1 MARSTWLEVHIFFI
15 FVPELMT
22 RYWGSTVKM
31 WAM

>member
-1 MARSTWLEVHIFFI
+1 MARIQIMIFFFI